1 MWGLDQGDRPRL
13 ISRKSKPRFWGIL
26 LIAPVLVLAAFL
38 GTRLLQRAVPF
49 IAGAEP
55 ATPQAAGLVGFA
67 DVAVTTADGQ
77 RLDAWWAPPLVK
89 GHGVVLFLHGTPGM
103 LDGTASRLADLR
115 EAGLGAMAIDY
126 RGYGRSTG
134 TPSERGLRLDA
145 RAAFDWLRRAAPES
159 QIAVFGESLG
169 TYPAIALAGER
180 PVAGVLLNAPFASL
194 QRLWQLHPPPPVGF
208 MSSAPFDS
216 AALIGRIQAP
226 LLALQGSAD
235 EIVPLAEAERLF
247 AAAPE
252 PKTMIVVRGAGHVAA
267 YRGKVRRRALATLV
281 RWTGGSDARRR

>member
-1 MWGLDQGDRPRL
+1 
-13 ISRKSKPRFWGIL
+13 
-26 LIAPVLVLAAFL
+26 
-38 GTRLLQRAVPF
+38 
-49 IAGAEP
+49 
-55 ATPQAAGLVGFA
+55 
-67 DVAVTTADGQ
+67 
-77 RLDAWWAPPLVK
+77 
-89 GHGVVLFLHGTPGM
+89 LHGTPGM

-169 TYPAIALAGER
+169 TYPATALAGER